1 MESLVKVKAQN
12 HCLARPC
19 LRRKIVSSMIGM
31 KYDKDSIVDSQEDI
45 TNYFEDKKQE
55 VKTLTANL
63 TINW

>member
-1 MESLVKVKAQN
+1 
-12 HCLARPC
+12 
-19 LRRKIVSSMIGM
+19 MIGM